1 MSVADIN
8 PQAADPREP
17 LFFESGASWLWLL
30 AGPVAALAMMFVQW
44 RAGLGFPLKVPLMF
58 LVLVSGM
65 LGLQVKA
72 ARVHTSVELT
82 DQTLREGTEV
92 VEVKDIVTVF
102 PEPERPVRVRGPV
115 SSWRVKPAE
124 PQEEWQRARAL
135 GELSGVPRGRTGV
148 GLKLAGG
155 RLVQAWARDH
165 EEFRATLARLVES
178 RKAL

>member
-1 MSVADIN
+1 MPDLPAE
-8 PQAADPREP
+8 RKEP
-17 LFFESGASWLWLL
+17 LFFESGASWRWLL
-30 AGPVAALAMMFVQW
+30 AGPAAALAMLFVQW
-44 RAGLGFPLKVPLMF
+44 RAGLGFPLQVPMIF

-72 ARVHTSVELT
+72 ARIHTSVELT
-82 DQTLREGTEV
+82 DQTLREGTEI

-102 PEPERPVRVRGPV
+102 PEPEIPIRVKSSI
-115 SSWRVKPAE
+115 SSWRIKPAE
-124 PQEEWQRARAL
+124 PREEWQRARAL

-178 RKAL
+178 RTAR

>member
-1 MSVADIN
+1 MSDARPSSTDGK
-8 PQAADPREP
+8 EP

-30 AGPVAALAMMFVQW
+30 AGPVAALAMLLVQW
-44 RAGLGFPLKVPLMF
+44 RAGLGFPLQVPMMF
-58 LVLVSGM
+58 MVLVSAM

-82 DQTLREGTEV
+82 KETLREGTEI

-102 PEPERPVRVRGPV
+102 PEPGEPVRARGPV
-115 SSWRVKPAE
+115 SSWRVRPAE
-124 PQEEWQRARAL
+124 PREEWQRARAL

-165 EEFRATLARLVES
+165 EEFRRTLARLVES
-178 RKAL
+178 RTTP

>member
-1 MSVADIN
+1 MADIR
-8 PQAADPREP
+8 PQSDGAKEP

-30 AGPVAALAMMFVQW
+30 AGPAAALAMMLVQW
-44 RAGLGFPLKVPLMF
+44 RAGLGFPLQVPLMF

-82 DQTLREGTEV
+82 EQTLREGTEI

-102 PEPERPVRVRGPV
+102 PEPGPPVRARGPV

-135 GELSGVPRGRTGV
+135 GELSGIPRGRTGV

-155 RLVQAWARDH
+155 RMVQAWARDH
-165 EEFRATLARLVES
+165 EEFRATLARLVDS
-178 RKAL
+178 RKTP

>member
-1 MSVADIN
+1 MPDAQ
-8 PQAADPREP
+8 PQAPAQEP
-17 LFFESGASWLWLL
+17 LFFESGASWRWLL
-30 AGPVAALAMMFVQW
+30 AGPAAALAMLFVQW
-44 RAGLGFPLKVPLMF
+44 RAGLGFPLQVPLLF

-72 ARVHTSVELT
+72 ARIHTSVELT
-82 DQTLREGTEV
+82 AQTLREGTEI
-92 VEVKDIVTVF
+92 VEVKDIVEVF
-102 PEPERPVRVRGPV
+102 PEPEIPVRTRTAI

-155 RLVQAWARDH
+155 RLTQAWARDH
-165 EEFRATLARLVES
+165 EKFRETLTRLVES
-178 RKAL
+178 RQAR